1 MTKLSQNARKRRRQ
15 YAQLRGKWAEMLAT
29 FSLRLKGYHIVARG
43 YRRPVGEVD
52 IIARKGN
59 ILIAAEVKQ
68 RPSLEAALS
77 AIHPKQRRRI
87 SRAMEAFIASH
98 PDVENL
104 DIRFDLLLV
113 TSFFKIPVHIQNA
126 W

>member
-1 MTKLSQNARKRRRQ
+1 M
-15 YAQLRGKWAEMLAT
+15 
-29 FSLRLKGYHIVARG
+29 ARG

-68 RPSLEAALS
+68 RPSLEVALS

-87 SRAMEAFIASH
+87 SRAMEAFVASH